1 MKITIQ
7 GQDYT
12 SALDAVHPLE
22 IERKLNE
29 PSMCRLWLS
38 LPADG
43 SLAAP
48 ARFERLAVT
57 GDDGTQYFT
66 GYLGASPLP
75 EYAGVGVEGPRYRYA
90 VQAVSDE
97 VLLDQYLMASSKGM
111 TGETAGA
118 LVTALVN
125 RTGSAAISTRAL
137 TLTATVSHFA
147 PEPGAVWSRSA
158 GQVAALACASY
169 RAVNGALALNQVAST
184 VHRLDEGGGNLSLGN
199 LQFTSSVKRALT
211 NDVTVCGEHEPTA
224 YVTEYFQ
231 GDGTTQQFYLS
242 SEPHVPAS
250 SKQTIIDELFNE
262 PSIDDRVWG
271 ALGGNTYLTLGAG
284 GLAMNGGTGVDG
296 QALIEWLDPI
306 EMGGTLLLEATGVN
320 LSLGSTGVLAGFFQG
335 MEVLSGCTAGFQAT
349 AQQGTGTVSLQSI
362 LQGNAV
368 GLSFT
373 VNSANL
379 YALRVRIH
387 ANESHRVQA
396 LYRSFG
402 DDGQITAG
410 GDWNLTSAKI
420 EMEVQEYVN
429 GVGAM
434 PVTLYDG
441 SLANLPGTC
450 KVVAASSL
458 NLIGSMRS
466 ISLHNLG
473 SAWVVST
480 PVNGGSYTRRLGSTA
495 QAAECHV
502 ERTGELI
509 FYTGFAPASGE
520 QVAVSYRST
529 GRAVGRAAN
538 SASQAALFA
547 AGSPSVATWIGSVTS
562 PAARSSADCRN
573 AAAVIAQAAAS
584 VSALWS
590 GTYKATQFSFATDV
604 WPGDALELVAQS
616 LNLDAQVVVRSV
628 KLEYR
633 ASCPDRVDY
642 TIAFANDWA
651 DDLAIKTSGT
661 VPDDTWL
668 PALVAPTLLAN
679 LPALTVTALNGTTI
693 AVSASVTPPTGGGF
707 EVRRRD
713 YAFMAGQDSTLVLR
727 SAVPNFTFARES
739 ANDRFYI
746 RMYDGSTP
754 PNYSEF
760 SRALYIN
767 LPLG

>member
-1 MKITIQ
+1 M
-7 GQDYT
+7 
-12 SALDAVHPLE
+12 
-22 IERKLNE
+22 
-29 PSMCRLWLS
+29 
-38 LPADG
+38 
-43 SLAAP
+43 
-48 ARFERLAVT
+48 
-57 GDDGTQYFT
+57 
-66 GYLGASPLP
+66 
-75 EYAGVGVEGPRYRYA
+75 
-90 VQAVSDE
+90 
-97 VLLDQYLMASSKGM
+97 
-111 TGETAGA
+111 
-118 LVTALVN
+118 
-125 RTGSAAISTRAL
+125 
-137 TLTATVSHFA
+137 
-147 PEPGAVWSRSA
+147 
-158 GQVAALACASY
+158 
-169 RAVNGALALNQVAST
+169 
-184 VHRLDEGGGNLSLGN
+184 GN
-199 LQFTSSVKRALT
+199 LQFTSSVKRALA
-211 NDVTVCGEHEPTA
+211 NDVTVCGVHEPTA

-231 GDGTTQQFYLS
+231 GDGTTLQFYLS
-242 SEPHVPAS
+242 AEPYITAS

-262 PSIDDRVWG
+262 SSIDDRVWG

-296 QALIEWLDPI
+296 QALIEWLDPV
-306 EMGGTLLLEATGVN
+306 EMGGTLLLEATGVS
-320 LSLGSTGVLAGFFQG
+320 LSLGSTGILAGFFQG
-335 MEVLSGCTAGFQAT
+335 LKVLSGCTAGFQAT
-349 AQQGTGTVSLQSI
+349 AQQGTGTVSLQPI

-368 GLSFT
+368 GLSFS
-373 VNSANL
+373 VNPANL

-410 GDWNLTSAKI
+410 GDWNLTSAKVQ
-420 EMEVQEYVN
+420 MEVQEYVN

-450 KVVAASSL
+450 KIVPASSL

-466 ISLHNLG
+466 ISLHDLG

-480 PVNGGSYTRRLGSTA
+480 PASGGAYTRRVGSTA

-502 ERTGELI
+502 EQTGELI

-520 QVAVSYRST
+520 QVAVSYRSQ
-529 GRAVGRAAN
+529 GRAVGRAVN
-538 SASQAALFA
+538 SASQAALLA

-573 AAAVIAQAAAS
+573 AATAIAQAAAS

-604 WPGDALELVAQS
+604 WPGDALKLVAQS
-616 LNLDAQVVVRSV
+616 LSLDAQVIVRSV
-628 KLEYR
+628 RLEYR
-633 ASCPDRVDY
+633 ASSPDLVVY
-642 TIAFANDWA
+642 TIAFANEWA
-651 DDLAIKTSGT
+651 DDLAIKTSET

-668 PALVAPTLLAN
+668 PVQVAPTLLAN
-679 LPALTVTALNGTTI
+679 LQDLTVTTLNSTNI
-693 AVSASVTPPTGGGF
+693 AVSTGVAPPTGGGF

-727 SAVPNFTFARES
+727 STVPSFTFARES
-739 ANDRFYI
+739 YNERFYI

>member
-29 PSMCRLWLS
+29 PSMCRMWLS
-38 LPADG
+38 LPVDG

-66 GYLGASPLP
+66 GYLAASPLP
-75 EYAGVGVEGPRYRYA
+75 EYAGAGVEGPRYRYA
-90 VQAVSDE
+90 VDAFSDE
-97 VLLDQYLMASSKGM
+97 VLLDQYLVASSKGI

-118 LVTALVN
+118 LVAALVN
-125 RTGSAAISTRAL
+125 RTGSAAISTQAL
-137 TLTATVSHFA
+137 TLASTVSHFV
-147 PEPGAVWSRSA
+147 PEPGAVWSKSA
-158 GQVAALACASY
+158 GQAAALARASY
-169 RAVNGALALNQVAST
+169 RAVNGALALSTVAST
-184 VHRLDEGGGNLSLGN
+184 VHRLDEGSGSLSMGN
-199 LQFTSSVKRALT
+199 LQFTSNVKRALA

-231 GDGTTQQFYLS
+231 GDGTTLQFYLS
-242 SEPHVPAS
+242 ADPYVPSS

-262 PSIDDRVWG
+262 VSIDDRVWG
-271 ALGGNTYLTLGAG
+271 AVGGNTYLALGAG

-296 QALIEWLDPI
+296 QTLIEWLDPV

-320 LSLGSTGVLAGFFQG
+320 LSLGSTGILAGFFQG
-335 MEVLSGCTAGFQAT
+335 LEVLSGCTAGFQAT
-349 AQQGTGTVSLQSI
+349 AQQGTGTVSLQPI

-368 GLSFT
+368 GLTYT
-373 VNSANL
+373 VNPANL

-402 DDGQITAG
+402 DNGQITAG
-410 GDWNLTSAKI
+410 GDWNLTSAKVQ
-420 EMEVQEYVN
+420 MEVQEYVN

-466 ISLHNLG
+466 ISLHDLG

-480 PVNGGSYTRRLGSTA
+480 PASGSAYTRRMGSTA

-502 ERTGELI
+502 QRTGELI
-509 FYTGFAPASGE
+509 FYTGYAPASGE
-520 QVAVSYRST
+520 QVAVSYRSQR
-529 GRAVGRAAN
+529 RAVGRAVN
-538 SASQAALFA
+538 SASQAALLA
-547 AGSPSVATWIGSVTS
+547 AGSPSIATWIGSVTS
-562 PAARSSADCRN
+562 PTARSSADCRN

-584 VSALWS
+584 VSALWC

-616 LNLDAQVVVRSV
+616 LSLDAQVIVRSV
-628 KLEYR
+628 KLQYT
-633 ASCPDRVDY
+633 ASSPDLVAY

-651 DDLAIKTSGT
+651 DDLAIKTSAT

-668 PALVAPTLLAN
+668 PATVPSTLLAN
-679 LPALTVTALNGTTI
+679 LPGLTVTALNGTSI
-693 AVSASVTPPTGGGF
+693 AISAGATPPTGGGF

-727 SAVPNFTFARES
+727 STVPNFTFARES
-739 ANDRFYI
+739 YNDRFYI

-754 PNYSEF
+754 PNYSEL
-760 SRALYIN
+760 STALYIN
-767 LPLG
+767 LPKG

>member
-38 LPADG
+38 LPVDG

-66 GYLGASPLP
+66 GYLAASPLP

-90 VQAVSDE
+90 VDALSDE
-97 VLLDQYLMASSKGM
+97 ILLDQYLMASSKGM
-111 TGETAGA
+111 TGESAGA

-125 RTGSAAISTRAL
+125 RTGSAAISTHAL
-137 TLTATVSHFA
+137 TLASTVSHFA
-147 PEPGAVWSRSA
+147 PEPGAAWSKSA
-158 GQVAALACASY
+158 GQAAALARASY

-184 VHRLDEGGGNLSLGN
+184 VHRLDEGSGSLCLGN
-199 LQFTSSVKRALT
+199 LQFTSNVKRALA
-211 NDVTVCGEHEPTA
+211 NDVTVCGEHEPAA

-231 GDGTTQQFYLS
+231 GDGTTLQFYLS
-242 SEPHVPAS
+242 AKPYVPAS

-284 GLAMNGGTGVDG
+284 GLAMNGGAGVDG
-296 QALIEWLDPI
+296 QTLIEWLDPA
-306 EMGGTLLLEATGVN
+306 EMGGTLLLEATGVS
-320 LSLGSTGVLAGFFQG
+320 LSLGSTGILAGFFQG
-335 MEVLSGCTAGFQAT
+335 LKVLSGCTAGFQAT
-349 AQQGTGTVSLQSI
+349 AQQGTGTVTLQPI
-362 LQGNAV
+362 LQGNVV

-373 VNSANL
+373 VNPANL

-402 DDGQITAG
+402 DDGQIAAG
-410 GDWNLTSAKI
+410 GDWNLTSAKVQ
-420 EMEVQEYVN
+420 MEVQEYVN

-450 KVVAASSL
+450 KIVPASSL

-466 ISLHNLG
+466 ICLHDLG

-480 PVNGGSYTRRLGSTA
+480 PASGGAYTRRLGSTA

-509 FYTGFAPASGE
+509 FYTGFAPANGE
-520 QVAVSYRST
+520 QIAVSYRTT
-529 GRAVGRAAN
+529 GRAVGRAVN
-538 SASQAALFA
+538 SASQAALLA
-547 AGSPSVATWIGSVTS
+547 AGSPSVATWIGSVTN

-573 AAAVIAQAAAS
+573 AASVIAQAAAS

-616 LNLDAQVVVRSV
+616 LSLDAQVIVRSV
-628 KLEYR
+628 KLEYK
-633 ASCPDRVDY
+633 ASCPDLVAY

-668 PALVAPTLLAN
+668 PAPVTPTLLAN
-679 LPALTVTALNGTTI
+679 LPALTVTALNGKSI
-693 AVSASVTPPTGGGF
+693 AVSTGVTPPTGGGF

-727 SAVPNFTFARES
+727 STVPNFTFARES
-739 ANDRFYI
+739 ANDRYYI